1 MLVFRPL
8 KTRFMFATASAASP
22 DAPFGQ
28 HVRPL
33 LRPEHGQE
41 EVGFPAGGWVSAQR
55 SKLLAQVGVRNWD
68 FWVLFL
74 LSHALDHSAT
84 ALP

>member
-41 EVGFPAGGWVSAQR
+41 EVGFPAGGWISAQR
-55 SKLLAQVGVRNWD
+55 SKLLVQVGGRNWD
-68 FWVLFL
+68 FWVLFI
-74 LSHALDHSAT
+74 LSHNQRHRSLG
-84 ALP
+84 